1 MQASLSSLVDN
12 IREDPRDLEIKFPEV
27 TRYLHF
33 KSEEEEEEMMDLS
46 FPEDGASSNNRY
58 TLIFF
63 YQNLSKLL
71 ISSF

>member
-33 KSEEEEEEMMDLS
+33 KSEEEEEEEMMDLS
-46 FPEDGASSNNRY
+46 FPEDGASSNN
-58 TLIFF
+58 
-63 YQNLSKLL
+63 KV
-71 ISSF
+71 